1 MIVLIPSYEPD
12 RRLVAVVRDLAG
24 IEGLR
29 VVVVDDGSGPDY
41 APWFAEAA
49 RAGAEVI
56 AHESNR
62 GKGAAL
68 RTGFAHIAA
77 ACPGQGVVC
86 ADSDGQHTSLDIL
99 RVAAALDDDADM
111 VLGVRTFTGEV
122 PLRSRVGNEVT
133 KKVFRLVTGVSVA
146 DTQTGL
152 RAYPARMLG
161 WLGEVA
167 GDRFEYELHLLLR
180 AAREKRAIREVE
192 IATVYLDDNSS
203 SHFRP
208 LRDSLRIYGPLL
220 GFAGSS
226 ALAATIDAALLFGL
240 VAAGSGV
247 TAAVIAARLVSAGV
261 NFTVNRR
268 LVFTSTVPLARA
280 AARYAALA
288 ALLLLANLVMIQ
300 TLTGVVG
307 SLLVAKLLTE
317 SLLFGASFVVQ
328 RAHVF
333 AETHRREAPVEP
345 VAADQLVAP
354 VSR

>member
-133 KKVFRLVTGVSVA
+133 KKVFRLATGVSVA

-226 ALAATIDAALLFGL
+226 ALAATIDAGLLFGL

-247 TAAVIAARLVSAGV
+247 TAAVIAARLASAGV

-288 ALLLLANLVMIQ
+288 AVLLLANLVMIQ

>member
-68 RTGFAHIAA
+68 RTGFAHIVAA
-77 ACPGQGVVC
+77 YPGQGVVC

>member
-68 RTGFAHIAA
+68 RTGFAHIVAA
-77 ACPGQGVVC
+77 YPGQGVVC

-133 KKVFRLVTGVSVA
+133 KKVFRLATGVSVA